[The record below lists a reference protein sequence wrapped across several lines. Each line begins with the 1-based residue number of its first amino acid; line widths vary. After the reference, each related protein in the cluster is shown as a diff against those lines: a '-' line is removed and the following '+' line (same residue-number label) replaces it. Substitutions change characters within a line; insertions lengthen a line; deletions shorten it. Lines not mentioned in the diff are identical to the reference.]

1 MTKLDSS
8 RQPSVNEAERLAD
21 ELSQLS
27 RQQWEALKTWMFL
40 GVREQEFQMFAK
52 RRKRIGELAESN
64 GAMIIRA
71 TNSAGIRPLSFQN
84 YEIVE
89 RNK

>member
-1 MTKLDSS
+1 MTKFDSS

-40 GVREQEFQMFAK
+40 GVSEQEFQMFAK
-52 RRKRIGELAESN
+52 RRKRIGELAEILS
-64 GAMIIRA
+64 GFKAME
-71 TNSAGIRPLSFQN
+71 L
-84 YEIVE
+84 
-89 RNK
+89 